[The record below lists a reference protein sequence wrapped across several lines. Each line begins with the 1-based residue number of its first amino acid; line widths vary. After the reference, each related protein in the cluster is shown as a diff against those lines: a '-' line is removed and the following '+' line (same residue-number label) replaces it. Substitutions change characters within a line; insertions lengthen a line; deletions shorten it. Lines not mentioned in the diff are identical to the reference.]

1 MKATKY
7 GHGVYRSL
15 EDLQTDCQRICESAR
30 NANAST
36 DSVAR
41 RTATARLKEMNSAFI
56 LGYDDL
62 STSEGTIKEVQAA
75 LDKAS
80 NLEKELAAL
89 RAEKARLQAARA
101 SGAAA
106 TPAPSRQAGNPQDE
120 AAFLAYA
127 KQLSEL
133 HEHLC
138 LCRSVFKAVLTKSV
152 EDIRDEKL
160 SQQDQR
166 FTEPRAW
173 AIKRDVLYRSLE
185 SLRKKTREL
194 NLPVATY
201 MDEDEA
207 LYKEVKELGAEAAE
221 HVRLG
226 ESMRADRDEKLKVFF
241 AECAKLT
248 GWCRQQLANLEAM
261 QEPDHVQEYCATLV
275 ENYPTMS
282 SNFSVLLDSV
292 REFVRANM
300 VTVHAALLEA
310 EEVWLYLQVSAHE
323 RLSKTLYE
331 IHPKSPLDVEV
342 AKYASYPDHAAKF
355 LQDLDRFIHA
365 QRNGQLEANDLDTL
379 QRGCDEVRTTL
390 TGEFAGLPKEV
401 HSFAQRA
408 QALRLGY
415 QCFREAVLSRLTY
428 ISPTANVVVESKRRQ
443 DEFEDCVRELKS
455 WAAEA
460 SRGESWR
467 DIYSKISEI
476 KNLIKSEQDAVANKR
491 ERTMGS
497 TGVHTPRS
505 TRVTHQ
511 L

>member
-1 MKATKY
+1 MKATSY
-7 GHGVYRSL
+7 GHGAYHSL
-15 EDLQTDCQRICESAR
+15 EDLRGDCLHICDPDYSAD
-30 NANAST
+30 ATA
-36 DSVAR
+36 DSVVKRA
-41 RTATARLKEMNSAFI
+41 ATNHLKEANNAFV
-56 LGYDDL
+56 LGFNDL
-62 STSEGTIKEVQAA
+62 TTSDGNFKEVQTAT
-75 LDKAS
+75 DKAA

-89 RAEKARLQAARA
+89 LKEKARLQATCDARKAAQA
-101 SGAAA
+101 SMLTA
-106 TPAPSRQAGNPQDE
+106 TPE
-120 AAFLAYA
+120 ETAAFVPYA
-127 KQLSEL
+127 KQLSEF
-133 HEHLC
+133 HEHLS
-138 LCRSVFKAVLTKSV
+138 LCHSVFKAVLTKSV

-166 FTEPRAW
+166 FTEPRSW

-185 SLRKKTREL
+185 ALRKRTREL
-194 NLPVATY
+194 GLPVSTY
-201 MDEDEA
+201 MDEDED
-207 LYKEVKELGAEAAE
+207 LYREVKELGAEAAE
-221 HVRLG
+221 HVRQG
-226 ESMRADRDEKLKVFF
+226 ESMRAERDEKLKVFY

-248 GWCRQQLANLEAM
+248 AWCRQQLVNLEAM

-282 SNFSVLLDSV
+282 NNFSVLLDSV
-292 REFVRANM
+292 REFVQANM
-300 VTVHAALLEA
+300 APVHAALLEA
-310 EEVWLYLQVSAHE
+310 EEVWLYLQVSSLE

-342 AKYASYPDHAAKF
+342 DKYAGYPEHAAKF
-355 LQDLDRFIHA
+355 LQDLDRFVQA
-365 QRNGQLEANDLDTL
+365 QRNGTVGASELDAL
-379 QRGCDEVRTTL
+379 QKGCDEVRTTL

-408 QALRLGY
+408 HALRQGY

-428 ISPTANVVVESKRRQ
+428 ISPATNVVVESKRRQ
-443 DEFEDCVRELKS
+443 DEFEDSVRELKT

-476 KNLIKSEQDAVANKR
+476 KSLIKSEQDAVANKR

-505 TRVTHQ
+505 ARTTQQ

>member
-1 MKATKY
+1 MKATSF
-7 GHGVYRSL
+7 GHGTYRSL
-15 EDLQTDCQRICESAR
+15 EDLRDDCLRICASVR
-30 NANAST
+30 NMDPT
-36 DSVAR
+36 IDSISKRAAV
-41 RTATARLKEMNSAFI
+41 ARLKEANGAF
-56 LGYDDL
+56 LVGYEDL
-62 STSEGTIKEVQAA
+62 VTSDGHIKEVQTAIEKAA
-75 LDKAS
+75 
-80 NLEKELAAL
+80 NLENELATL
-89 RAEKARLQAARA
+89 RAEKARLQAARGVGMQVRPAPQA
-101 SGAAA
+101 SSNPEEAAA
-106 TPAPSRQAGNPQDE
+106 
-120 AAFLAYA
+120 FVAYA
-127 KQLSEL
+127 KQLSEF
-133 HEHLC
+133 HEHLS
-138 LCRSVFKAVLTKSV
+138 LCRCVFKGVLTKSV

-166 FTEPRAW
+166 FTEPRSW

-185 SLRKKTREL
+185 ALRKKTREL
-194 NLPVATY
+194 NLPASTY

-207 LYKEVKELGAEAAE
+207 LYREVKELGAEAAE
-221 HVRLG
+221 HVRQG

-282 SNFSVLLDSV
+282 SNFAVLLESV
-292 REFVRANM
+292 REFVQANM
-300 VTVHAALLEA
+300 VSVHKALLEA

-323 RLSKTLYE
+323 RLTKTLYE
-331 IHPKSPLDVEV
+331 IHPKSPLDVEI
-342 AKYASYPDHAAKF
+342 AKYASYPDHAAKY

-365 QRNGQLEANDLDTL
+365 QRNGELEAGELDTL

-390 TGEFAGLPKEV
+390 TDDFAGLPKEV
-401 HSFAQRA
+401 HNFAQRA
-408 QALRLGY
+408 RALRLGY

-428 ISPTANVVVESKRRQ
+428 ISPTADVVVESKRRQ
-443 DEFEDCVRELKS
+443 DEFEDCIRELKT

-497 TGVHTPRS
+497 TGVHTPRLA
-505 TRVTHQ
+505 RLTHQ